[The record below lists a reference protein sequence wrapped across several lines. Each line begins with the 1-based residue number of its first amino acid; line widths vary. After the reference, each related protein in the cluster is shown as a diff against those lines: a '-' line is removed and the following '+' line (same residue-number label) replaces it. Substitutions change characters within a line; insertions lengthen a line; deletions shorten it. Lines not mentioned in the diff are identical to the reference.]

1 LAITVTGTGSNKVYD
16 GTVTDAVTLASV
28 GVLAG
33 DTVVFGDTTAAFNN
47 KTVGTGK
54 TVSISGITASGAD
67 SGNYTLNASAATTA
81 NISPA
86 TLTETANLANGG
98 GGKLP
103 TLSGTLAG
111 FVPGDTAGNSTT
123 GQLAWVTDAPTH
135 PNPGTYSIDGSGL
148 TAANYVI
155 AQAPANAD
163 ALSITALPGLGIPQ
177 AVAGLIGLP
186 TAADDIPTP
195 FGVGSSE
202 DYGNNTGNA
211 KTGEDPKDNRYLNNF
226 KGRLALTVV
235 GGGVRLPKE
244 SIL

>member
-1 LAITVTGTGSNKVYD
+1 MYRVWSNEC
-16 GTVTDAVTLASV
+16 A
-28 GVLAG
+28 
-33 DTVVFGDTTAAFNN
+33 DT
-47 KTVGTGK
+47 
-54 TVSISGITASGAD
+54 
-67 SGNYTLNASAATTA
+67 
-81 NISPA
+81 
-86 TLTETANLANGG
+86 
-98 GGKLP
+98 
-103 TLSGTLAG
+103 
-111 FVPGDTAGNSTT
+111 
-123 GQLAWVTDAPTH
+123 
-135 PNPGTYSIDGSGL
+135 PGTYSIDGSGL

-186 TAADDIPTP
+186 IAADDIATP